1 LFSQGF
7 LKGMVFY
14 LGFWKAHER
23 VIVEND
29 LLKKR
34 LEESQAKIR
43 DLESKLEAS
52 QTMSEC
58 IQKDHSTIYG
68 KFIFAREEANRL
80 TAKLSDATDE
90 MVACRSKVETLSQ
103 SILNMKT
110 KFRKAKEKL
119 REYRMKAQSFYW
131 QLTFASWG

>member
-1 LFSQGF
+1 
-7 LKGMVFY
+7 
-14 LGFWKAHER
+14 
-23 VIVEND
+23 VIVKND

-68 KFIFAREEANRL
+68 KFIFAREEADRL
-80 TAKLSDATDE
+80 TTKLSDAIDE
-90 MVACRSKVETLSQ
+90 LVACCSKVETLSQ
-103 SILNMKT
+103 SILAMKT
-110 KFRKAKEKL
+110 KFRKAKENCANM
-119 REYRMKAQSFYW
+119 E
-131 QLTFASWG
+131 